1 MAMASV
7 DHPDISH
14 TSHSE
19 ELPLHDLSGDCQAGT
34 KSTLPATER
43 RPQPFLDDDACFSS
57 QPQTSLGFSI
67 TSDGLEPGPV
77 FNYARAWIHTNGAEH
92 IAEAFVTFTVR
103 QKSSNPAILVEAGTK
118 VQIDGTRTSEGPP
131 RECRSI
137 SPQIRRT
144 ARLLDPR
151 PCFCKFGPQLYY
163 CRLRG
168 HVLTVGQHRCSHC
181 HCIQIGLQLLT
192 QFHQCRNSTV
202 P

>member
-34 KSTLPATER
+34 KSTLPAAER
-43 RPQPFLDDDACFSS
+43 RPQPFLDDGACFSS

-118 VQIDGTRTSEGPP
+118 VQIDGTRTSKGHP

-137 SPQIRRT
+137 SPQITRT
-144 ARLLDPR
+144 CKTSRSTALLLQVWSSTVLLPPSW
-151 PCFCKFGPQLYY
+151 PCSYSGAAQ
-163 CRLRG
+163 
-168 HVLTVGQHRCSHC
+168 VQHC